1 MLIVHNPR
9 TETSLENTVKKALK
23 QIDEK
28 NYDAELI
35 ADGFSEEQICHYGF
49 AFEGKHVLIG

>member
-1 MLIVHNPR
+1 MEVLAVF
-9 TETSLENTVKKALK
+9 
-23 QIDEK
+23 DEK

-35 ADGFSEEQICHYGF
+35 ADGFRKEQICHFGF